1 MANMNDN
8 IFTDN
13 TRASASQVA
22 LVVISVER
30 GAELQTEEVLMH
42 ASRWKVPVVF
52 ALNKIDLPDSHLELT
67 RAELRRQCQLLHE
80 HGLVDVDWTKE
91 AEEAIPISAL
101 YRQNLEALVAKV
113 QAAADALP
121 QLPLR
126 PAQPLTITPGEAQQS
141 RNVQRRTDFLVGVEA
156 PPTAVAL
163 ILEVSKPGE
172 EQGEMMLTALVR
184 AGRLVVGQFFVA
196 GTAFGRITNLS
207 VATGLERNRLWLK
220 CDHAGVGVAVQ
231 LTGLRTRKVGGD
243 CAVDDLLFA
252 LPRERAWRLCE
263 HRQRIEQLMACQ
275 VFGPPL
281 EVAWENDAQ
290 IQSRTQAAFERE
302 AVDYPEKHAGSAYDR
317 RWDQPAVEEVS
328 GLGPAFSNDTRRDF
342 QAPFTPESSAEH
354 AERAPREAAPP
365 RLASRFQ
372 VLQPSADAEAAGA
385 DGSRTDAPRHGRRSR
400 QRVGSGAWSADPET
414 VQPER
419 DFVYYVDRKSWDEES
434 EIDTK
439 RVQARWQGRDKDRW
453 EEERRK
459 EKMRQDEQQMAERI
473 RREAFGEVQAQSE
486 EEEDVDVEEHE
497 PGDDEGPVVP
507 LPRRKVQVIPII
519 LKTKS
524 VSQFD
529 MLMEEIDN
537 VQETYGV
544 RIVIVHGGLG
554 PVIPKDIVHAEVEK
568 RYGYCPIYAF
578 QVGANPS
585 AVGQAD
591 AEQIDIRRF
600 DVFTELIGDLV
611 ERCERIS
618 EKRSLQRYAVALRH
632 ETPSS

>member
-1 MANMNDN
+1 MAAAD
-8 IFTDN
+8 
-13 TRASASQVA
+13 VA
-22 LVVISVER
+22 LVVISAER

-42 ASRWKVPVVF
+42 ASRWKVPIVF
-52 ALNKIDLPDSHLELT
+52 ALNKIDLPDCNLELT

-80 HGLVDVDWTKE
+80 HGLVDVDLTRE
-91 AEEAIPISAL
+91 AEDAIPISAL
-101 YRQNLEALVAKV
+101 YRQNLEALIAKV
-113 QAAADALP
+113 EATASGLP

-126 PAQPLTITPGEAQQS
+126 PAQPLTITPGEAQNC
-141 RNVQRRTDFLVGVEA
+141 RHVPRRTDFLVGVDA
-156 PPTAVAL
+156 APTAVAL
-163 ILEVSKPGE
+163 ILEVSKAGE
-172 EQGEMMLTALVR
+172 EQGEMVLTALVR
-184 AGRLVVGQFFVA
+184 MGRLVVGQFFVA

-220 CDHAGVGVAVQ
+220 CDHASVGVAVQ

-243 CAVDDLLFA
+243 CAVDDLIIV

-302 AVDYPEKHAGSAYDR
+302 DVEHPEKHSGSAYDR
-317 RWDQPAVEEVS
+317 RWEQPAVEEVS
-328 GLGPAFSNDTRRDF
+328 GLAPAFSNASRREF
-342 QAPFTPESSAEH
+342 QSPFQPSSGDS
-354 AERAPREAAPP
+354 ERAPREASPP
-365 RLASRFQ
+365 PLASRFQ
-372 VLQPSADAEAAGA
+372 VLQPSGDDYKAAEEGQP
-385 DGSRTDAPRHGRRSR
+385 DAPGSGRGRRSR
-400 QRVGSGAWSADPET
+400 RRVAASGAWSADPET

-419 DFVYYVDRKSWDEES
+419 EFIYYTDRQSWNEEA

-439 RVQARWQGRDKDRW
+439 RLQARWQGRDQDRW
-453 EEERRK
+453 EEERRQ
-459 EKMRQDEQQMAERI
+459 EQMRQEEQEMVERV
-473 RREAFGEVQAQSE
+473 RREAFGEVALSE
-486 EEEDVDVEEHE
+486 DEAPEQDS
-497 PGDDEGPVVP
+497 GDEEGPVVP

-529 MLMEEIDN
+529 MLMEEIDR
-537 VQETYGV
+537 VQESYGV

-600 DVFTELIGDLV
+600 DVFTELIDDLT
-611 ERCERIS
+611 ERCERIR
-618 EKRSLQRYAVALRH
+618 EKRSLAQYTKALL
-632 ETPSS
+632 